1 MGTLNEKKINE
12 KKNYIRVAKNVID
25 LEIKALKKL
34 KNSINNSFNEAV
46 EAIANCQAKVILCG
60 VGKSGLIAAKISS
73 TLSSVGTPSFS
84 LSANDC
90 SHGDLG
96 SISKKD
102 ILILISYSGSTEE
115 LKNIIK
121 YANRNRITL
130 IGIMSKKDSILYKA
144 SNIKLLIPEVTEA
157 GLGIVPTSSTI
168 NQLSIGDA
176 LAVSTLNKKKI
187 NKKDFKKFHPSGNLG
202 AKLRTVEELMF
213 VGNNIPFVS
222 ETSKMK
228 EALSIVSRKKLG
240 TLIVQNVKKA
250 TVGIIT
256 DGQIRRFSLTNNNLQ
271 NLIVKKV
278 MTPNPISID
287 KDALVEKALSIM
299 NSKKVTSLCVHNKK
313 NKKKTIGILHIHSI
327 LQTNIH

>member
-1 MGTLNEKKINE
+1 MKKQNYKKI
-12 KKNYIRVAKNVID
+12 AKEVIE

-46 EAIANCQAKVILCG
+46 DAISRCQSKVILCG
-60 VGKSGLIAAKISS
+60 VGKSGLIAAKISA
-73 TLSSVGTPSFS
+73 TFSSVGTPSFS
-84 LSANDC
+84 ISANDC

-130 IGIMSKKDSILYKA
+130 IGIMSRKNSILYKA
-144 SNIKLLIPEVTEA
+144 SDIKLLIPEVTEA

-176 LAVSTLNKKKI
+176 LAISALNKKKI
-187 NKKDFKKFHPSGNLG
+187 SKKDFKNFHPSGNLG
-202 AKLRTVEELMF
+202 AKLRTVEELMST
-213 VGNNIPFVS
+213 GNKIPFVN
-222 ETSKMK
+222 ENLKMK
-228 EALSIVSRKKLG
+228 KALQIISSKKLG
-240 TLIVQNVKKA
+240 TLIVQNNNKI

-256 DGQIRRFSLTNNNLQ
+256 DGQIRRFNQTSTNLQ
-271 NLIVKKV
+271 DLTVKKV
-278 MTPNPISID
+278 MTKNPISID
-287 KDALVEKALSIM
+287 KDTLAEKALSIM
-299 NSKKVTSLCVHNKK
+299 NAKKITSLCVNNQRKA
-313 NKKKTIGILHIHSI
+313 KKTIGIIHIHNI
-327 LQTNIH
+327 LQSNIH

>member
-1 MGTLNEKKINE
+1 MKKRNYKKI
-12 KKNYIRVAKNVID
+12 AKEVIE

-34 KNSINNSFNEAV
+34 KNSIKNSFNEAV
-46 EAIANCQAKVILCG
+46 EAITRCQSKVILCG

-73 TLSSVGTPSFS
+73 TLSSIGTPSFS

-115 LKNIIK
+115 LKNIVK
-121 YANRNRITL
+121 YANRNKITL
-130 IGIMSKKDSILYKA
+130 IGIMSKKNSILYKA
-144 SNIKLLIPEVTEA
+144 ADIKLLIPEVIEA

-176 LAVSTLNKKKI
+176 LAISALNEKKI
-187 NKKDFKKFHPSGNLG
+187 SKKDFKKFHPSGNLG
-202 AKLRTVEELMF
+202 AKLRIAEELMITGDK
-213 VGNNIPFVS
+213 VPFIN
-222 ETSKMK
+222 ENLKMK
-228 EALSIVSRKKLG
+228 KALEIISKKKLG
-240 TLIVQNVKKA
+240 TIIVQNNKKD

-256 DGQIRRFSLTNNNLQ
+256 DGQIRRFNETSTNLQ
-271 NLIVKKV
+271 SQTVKKV
-278 MTPNPISID
+278 MTKNPVSID
-287 KDALVEKALSIM
+287 KETLAEKALSIM
-299 NSKKVTSLCVHNKK
+299 NTKKITSLCVHNQKK
-313 NKKKTIGILHIHSI
+313 INKTIGILHIHSI

>member
-1 MGTLNEKKINE
+1 MK
-12 KKNYIRVAKNVID
+12 KKNYKKIAKDVID

-46 EAIANCQAKVILCG
+46 ESLANCQSKVILCG
-60 VGKSGLIAAKISS
+60 VGKSGLIAAKISA

-121 YANRNRITL
+121 YTNRNKITL
-130 IGIMSKKDSILYKA
+130 IGIMSKKNSILYKA
-144 SNIKLLIPEVTEA
+144 SDIKLLIPEVTEA

-176 LAVSTLNKKKI
+176 LAVAVLNKKNI

-202 AKLRTVEELMF
+202 AQLRTVEELMIT
-213 VGNNIPFVS
+213 GSKIPFVNES
-222 ETSKMK
+222 LNMK
-228 EALSIVSRKKLG
+228 KALQIISNKKLG
-240 TLIVQNVKKA
+240 TLIVQNNKKI
-250 TVGIIT
+250 TTGIIT
-256 DGQIRRFSLTNNNLQ
+256 DGQIRRFNAMSNNLQ
-271 NLIVKKV
+271 DLSVKKV
-278 MTPNPISID
+278 MAKNPVSINQD
-287 KDALVEKALSIM
+287 TLAEKALSIM
-299 NSKKVTSLCVHNKK
+299 NTKKITSLCVHKDK
-313 NKKKTIGILHIHSI
+313 NKKKTVGILHIHNI
-327 LQTNIH
+327 LQSNIH